1 MNRIEKKISKVF
13 NNIPVADRPEAVF
26 IFNDGRIDKNFFYIT
41 GLYNGIFENCGLLG
55 DSNGKIYLLT
65 TALEE
70 EAARSVEKYAE
81 IVIYKNKKQR
91 NDGLKRV
98 FSNYSKIGIIYNF
111 ISYSFY
117 LYLKETF
124 SDNDWVDI
132 GKAFKVSRM
141 IKSQDEI
148 DIISRASDFVS
159 TVADSIPGI
168 LREGITELDLAAEI
182 DYRLKKEGAH
192 GIAFKTIAAFGKNTS
207 MPHYSSAG
215 ISLKKGD
222 AVLVDFGAEY
232 MGYSSDIT
240 RTYLAGEHEKNLL
253 KIYDTVYNAQ
263 KRAIELIRAGV
274 NTEYV
279 EKEVRYVIDRY
290 EQYRGRFIHS
300 LGHSIGLDVHDDGY
314 PSEDFNKEFAESM
327 VLTVEP
333 GIYIPGLYGVRLE
346 DDIVVKKDECRV
358 LTTAKK
364 ESLAYEIQ

>member
-1 MNRIEKKISKVF
+1 MNRIEKKINKIF
-13 NNIPVADRPEAVF
+13 TNIPAAGRPEAVF
-26 IFNDGRIDKNFFYIT
+26 IFNDGRVDKNFFYIT
-41 GLYNGIFENCGLLG
+41 GLYNGVFENCGILG

-70 EAARSVEKYAE
+70 EAARTVEKYAE
-81 IVIYKNKKQR
+81 IVVYKNKEQR
-91 NDGLKRV
+91 NDALKRV
-98 FSNYSKIGIIYNF
+98 LTSYSKIGICYNF

-117 LYLKETF
+117 LYLQETF
-124 SDNDWVDI
+124 NDNGWIDI

-148 DIISRASDFVS
+148 DTISRAADFVS

-215 ISLKKGD
+215 VSLKKGD

-240 RTYLAGEHEKNLL
+240 RTYFAGEPEKNLL
-253 KIYDTVYNAQ
+253 KIYDTVYTAQ
-263 KRAIELIRAGV
+263 KRALELMRAGV

-279 EKEVRYVIDRY
+279 EKEVRCVIDRH

-314 PSEDFNKEFAESM
+314 PSEDFNKEFSESM

-346 DDIVVKKDECRV
+346 DDIVVQKDECRV
-358 LTTAKK
+358 LTTANK
-364 ESLAYEIQ
+364 EPLAYEIR